1 MVHDVVITLI
11 RRAVS
16 DNSDDYGR
24 AVTEETRRDIFAVE
38 CGVKRNEFY
47 QAQAIGMTPTV
58 TFQCFGFD
66 YDDEKIIG
74 YNGREYSVIRTYP
87 LPGERLEIVCT
98 DIAEGQ

>member
-16 DNSDDYGR
+16 DDSDDYGR
-24 AVTEETRRDIFAVE
+24 VINEEKRRDRCAVE

-66 YDDEKIIG
+66 YDGEKIVG

-87 LPGERLEIVCT
+87 LDGERLEIVCT

>member
-11 RRAVS
+11 RRGTADAS
-16 DNSDDYGR
+16 DEYGR
-24 AVTEETRRDIFAVE
+24 VITEETRRDIFAAE

-58 TFQCFGFD
+58 TFQCFDFD
-66 YDDEKIIG
+66 YDGEKIVG
-74 YNGREYSVIRTYP
+74 YNGMEYSVIRTYP
-87 LPGERLEIVCT
+87 LDGERLEIVCT